1 MPKADERRLTR
12 LQKAIDRHAKRA
24 SYLREV
30 EKEVRFSAIE
40 ASEQAN
46 AFRGRFMAELGVAFE
61 DPGKAFTAWERQEWQ
76 VSNLTFENRSVS
88 EVGEKTQEVFEKSLT
103 VGGLKLRGR
112 RLLGRDNGLR
122 QAAKISLGKLG
133 DLRTSWL
140 DAEKR
145 TGGYREAK
153 KGLEK
158 DITRWSTRQAGLQD
172 RRAGIFEAMRER
184 EREAIQQRETER
196 APERA
201 DREKGRGPGLE
212 R

>member
-1 MPKADERRLTR
+1 MSKSDERRLTR

-24 SYLREV
+24 DYLRQV

-46 AFRGRFMAELGVAFE
+46 AYRGRFLAELGVAFE

-76 VSNLTFENRSVS
+76 VSNLTLEDRSVS
-88 EVGEKTQEVFEKSLT
+88 DVGEKTQAAFEKSLT

-112 RLLGRDNGLR
+112 RILGRDNGLR
-122 QAAKISLGKLG
+122 QAARLSLEKLG
-133 DLRTSWL
+133 NLRTSWL
-140 DAEKR
+140 EAEKR
-145 TGGYREAK
+145 AGGYREAK

-158 DITRWSTRQAGLQD
+158 DITRWSTRQAGLQN

-184 EREAIQQRETER
+184 EREER
-196 APERA
+196 LKKDAKQELAPEKSKDKGIEL
-201 DREKGRGPGLE
+201 DR
-212 R
+212 